1 MKNSDNSKFLG
12 SILMLTGI
20 LGIILSLSIIT
31 ATWLIRDPIQNFLS
45 NSYETIDSAIL
56 TTKDGLTL
64 IDGALSETEQNLTT
78 VSSSLTALTDSLS
91 NLSQVSSDS
100 GQLIGIN
107 FVDIINNAQSSLD
120 SSAGA
125 AKLIDDT
132 LNVLSSIPLL
142 GLDFRPKVPLHT
154 SLSNLSADF
163 NLLPD
168 NLKTIESSLIEISLN
183 VDELKLSVESM
194 NTQIIDIRSQIDP
207 AKDII
212 TSYQQTIDQMS
223 TTIDRLQTSTAKWLT
238 ILAVVIS
245 CFMVWLLL
253 IQISP
258 LIQAHELLH
267 GKSHYINLNEIREK
281 VDNQS
286 KNKLEE
292 NNE

>member
-1 MKNSDNSKFLG
+1 MKNSDNSKLFG

-31 ATWLIRDPIQNFLS
+31 ATWLSRGPIQNFLS
-45 NSYETIDSAIL
+45 NLYESIDSTIL
-56 TTKDGLTL
+56 TTKNGLTL
-64 IDGALSETEQNLTT
+64 IDGALSETEESLTT
-78 VSSSLTALTDSLS
+78 VSSSLTTLTDSLS
-91 NLSQVSSDS
+91 NLSQVSLDS
-100 GQLIGIN
+100 GQLIGNN
-107 FVDIINNAQSSLD
+107 FVDIVNNAQSSLD
-120 SSAGA
+120 SSSSA

-154 SLSNLSADF
+154 SLTNLSADF

-183 VDELKLSVESM
+183 VDDLRLSVESM
-194 NTQIIDIRSQIDP
+194 NTQIIDIKSQIEP

-212 TSYQQTIDQMS
+212 TSYQKTTDQMS
-223 TTIDRLQTSTAKWLT
+223 AAIDHLQTSTPKWLT
-238 ILAVVIS
+238 ILSVVIS
-245 CFMVWLLL
+245 CFMVWMLL

-258 LIQAHELLH
+258 LMQAYELLH

-281 VDNQS
+281 VDKQS
-286 KNKLEE
+286 
-292 NNE
+292 